1 MAACLK
7 DRAVDIARQS
17 RRKYTFK
24 KGDRVGF
31 VFPVHTRATPEIV
44 IDFARALDLSKAFS
58 YAVCTCADAAGHAM
72 TELSRQVLLYSAYSV
87 IMPNN
92 NIIGAKGVDDN
103 STALHKMQLA
113 RERIATIARGVAAKH
128 LEFDVRVGGS
138 ALRRAQELPASADPA
153 ALGTAAF
160 HIRPEAC
167 SGCGAC
173 RKHCPVQAIA
183 LVAGTPTWIRPACQM
198 CLRCINSCPGMA
210 IEYGDLTQGRA
221 RYVFQPP

>member
-1 MAACLK
+1 MPHRTGLTHKGGGPPACAPPLRNPGYNNFPTK
-7 DRAVDIARQS
+7 AP
-17 RRKYTFK
+17 RR
-24 KGDRVGF
+24 
-31 VFPVHTRATPEIV
+31 
-44 IDFARALDLSKAFS
+44 L
-58 YAVCTCADAAGHAM
+58 
-72 TELSRQVLLYSAYSV
+72 
-87 IMPNN
+87 N
-92 NIIGAKGVDDN
+92 
-103 STALHKMQLA
+103 
-113 RERIATIARGVAAKH
+113 

-183 LVAGTPTWIRPACQM
+183 LVAGTPTWIHPACQM